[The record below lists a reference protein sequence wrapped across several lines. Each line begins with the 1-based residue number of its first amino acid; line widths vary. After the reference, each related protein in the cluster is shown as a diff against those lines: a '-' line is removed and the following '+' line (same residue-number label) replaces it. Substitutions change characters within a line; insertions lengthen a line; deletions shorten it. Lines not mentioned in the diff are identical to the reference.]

1 MAAAATTVGDR
12 SRRAVRRSSL
22 AWVGTLPFLCYLG
35 IFLLLPTGIVIWG
48 AVSKPTGHGLT
59 LSNLKLLGGSA
70 ARGFFLNSVE
80 LSAITAIVGAL
91 LGAALAYA
99 VASGN
104 PSGVVRRVFL
114 AGSGVLAQ
122 FGGVTL
128 AFAFNAAIGPSGGFL
143 THASWY
149 YDFPQGIGLIYIYFQ
164 IPLMVLVFLPAVDG
178 LKVQWREATENL
190 GGSTLR
196 YWRHVGGPLLA
207 PAFLG
212 CTLLLFANAL
222 SAYATIV
229 AWENQISYVVTQQ
242 ISVAMTSEV
251 GLSSANEAQVL
262 ALGMVVVVALVM
274 TAYALFFVLPIYAMV
289 RFSLQGVKPGEY
301 SLKAWRQI
309 ASSPDLVG
317 AIEIT
322 LELAIITCVVVLLLL
337 VPTMIW
343 VRLRVQWISR
353 TVEFLCLLPLTI
365 PAIVLV
371 VGLAPVYRTIR
382 QHAGLSALQ
391 LFWAYAILALP
402 YAYRALAAG
411 LDAIDVKTLSEAA
424 RSLGANWLT
433 VMWRVIA
440 PNMRQ
445 ALLNATLLTGALV
458 LGEFT
463 IASLLLYANLQ
474 VELYNISR
482 ATLNAW

>member
-1 MAAAATTVGDR
+1 MQT
-12 SRRAVRRSSL
+12 RRRRRL
-22 AWVGTLPFLCYLG
+22 
-35 IFLLLPTGIVIWG
+35 
-48 AVSKPTGHGLT
+48 
-59 LSNLKLLGGSA
+59 NLF
-70 ARGFFLNSVE
+70 R
-80 LSAITAIVGAL
+80 
-91 LGAALAYA
+91 
-99 VASGN
+99 
-104 PSGVVRRVFL
+104 
-114 AGSGVLAQ
+114 
-122 FGGVTL
+122 
-128 AFAFNAAIGPSGGFL
+128 
-143 THASWY
+143 
-149 YDFPQGIGLIYIYFQ
+149 
-164 IPLMVLVFLPAVDG
+164 
-178 LKVQWREATENL
+178 
-190 GGSTLR
+190 
-196 YWRHVGGPLLA
+196 
-207 PAFLG
+207 
-212 CTLLLFANAL
+212 
-222 SAYATIV
+222 
-229 AWENQISYVVTQQ
+229 YVVF
-242 ISVAMTSEV
+242 
-251 GLSSANEAQVL
+251 
-262 ALGMVVVVALVM
+262 ALFG
-274 TAYALFFVLPIYAMV
+274 LFFVLPIYAMV

-301 SLKAWRQI
+301 SLKAWQQI

-343 VRLRVQWISR
+343 VRLRVPWISR

-482 ATLNAW
+482 ATLNAGVLFATSAAALIFTFVLLLILSFAGRRRRGRG